1 MHGSSSWTL
10 GTVNRHGEGGG
21 QRLFHERW
29 GHLPALL
36 PFSYFPPESSLIG
49 GWKAQFWSFIS
60 LLVMCPLHSGES
72 PHLHCGW
79 WCPWGLPLLATSA
92 SWRKLSRL
100 EWHQLISFK
109 IRLSSSHPQ
118 GLSKCFS
125 FCCLEHNSHPSSS
138 SYASVGKTLPW
149 VILLCC
155 CRLPSNTLMTHLNF
169 LFERNYSYFGY

>member
-1 MHGSSSWTL
+1 MVVQVGPWELWTDMGKEGVRDCSMKGEATYLHSYPSPTFLQRAASLEVEKHSSDL
-10 GTVNRHGEGGG
+10 
-21 QRLFHERW
+21 
-29 GHLPALL
+29 
-36 PFSYFPPESSLIG
+36 
-49 GWKAQFWSFIS
+49 FIS

-109 IRLSSSHPQ
+109 IRLSSSPPQ
-118 GLSKCFS
+118 GLSKCCS